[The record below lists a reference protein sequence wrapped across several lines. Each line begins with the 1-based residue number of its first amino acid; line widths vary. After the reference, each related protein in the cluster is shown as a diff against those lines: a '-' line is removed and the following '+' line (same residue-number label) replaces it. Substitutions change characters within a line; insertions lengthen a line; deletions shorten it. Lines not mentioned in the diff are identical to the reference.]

1 MRRFGSEEI
10 LRRACYLQAGRA
22 NDLIT
27 MLIAG
32 DPVSPQKARR
42 VYYRVY
48 GAAFNSVPA
57 PKRFR
62 RGSDDDWGNNWDP
75 EQGGEI
81 VGNRVRDLALSS
93 SRLDGS
99 IDAAAAVGYV
109 EWTMVF
115 KNGSSLQHEA
125 RAIVALP
132 PGGTVSR
139 LTLWIDGERGG
150 GLRRPRHQT
159 RLRGASFGS
168 GTVLVTTRGP
178 DRVMVKLFPVP

>member
-1 MRRFGSEEI
+1 
-10 LRRACYLQAGRA
+10 
-22 NDLIT
+22 

-139 LTLWIDGERGG
+139 LTLWIDGEEREAAFGG
-150 GLRRPRHQT
+150 RASSAPTGCVVRQRHRARHDARAGSRYGPIVPRA
-159 RLRGASFGS
+159 LNGE
-168 GTVLVTTRGP
+168 
-178 DRVMVKLFPVP
+178 